1 MSGYTLKLIAIFT
14 MLIDH
19 MTAVLVPMDHP
30 FYLIGRII
38 GRLAFPI
45 FCFLIVEGLLHT
57 KNINKYLLRLLIF
70 AFISEIPFDLA
81 FYEPGLNND
90 HIYHQNIYFTLFI
103 GLLVIAIIH
112 NLDKYFKTKKVNKY
126 NVSQIA
132 LSVLVLLTGCL
143 VALLLYT
150 DYSFVGILMIWGFY
164 KFKNNP
170 TMLIVCMI
178 LLNSLYGLEQMFA
191 MLSLFLIKRYNGQRG
206 PKINKFIFYG
216 FYPTHLL
223 ILYLVKMFL

>member
-1 MSGYTLKLIAIFT
+1 MSGYTLKLIAIFS

-45 FCFLIVEGLLHT
+45 FCFLIVEGLYHT
-57 KNINKYLLRLLIF
+57 KNIKKYLLRLLIF

-81 FYEPGLNND
+81 FYEPSLNND

-112 NLDKYFKTKKVNKY
+112 NLDKYFKEK
-126 NVSQIA
+126 A
-132 LSVLVLLTGCL
+132 LQGNLIQVVFNLLVLFIGCL
-143 VALLLYT
+143 LAYFINT
-150 DYSFVGILMIWGFY
+150 DYSFVGVLMIWAFY
-164 KFKNNP
+164 NFKYDS
-170 TMLIVCMI
+170 TKLLISLI
-178 LLNSLYGLEQMFA
+178 LLNSLYGFTQMLA
-191 MLSLFLIKRYNGQRG
+191 VLSLFLIKTYNGKRG
-206 PKINKFIFYG
+206 PQINKFIYYG

-223 ILYLVKMFL
+223 FLYLVKSFL

>member
-1 MSGYTLKLIAIFT
+1 MSGYTLKLIAIFS

-45 FCFLIVEGLLHT
+45 FCFLIVEGLYHT
-57 KNINKYLLRLLIF
+57 KNIKKYLLRLLIF

-81 FYEPGLNND
+81 FYEPSLNND

-112 NLDKYFKTKKVNKY
+112 NLDKYFKEKTLQGNLIQVVFN
-126 NVSQIA
+126 
-132 LSVLVLLTGCL
+132 LLVLFIGCL
-143 VALLLYT
+143 LAYFINT
-150 DYSFVGILMIWGFY
+150 DYSFVGVLMIWAFY
-164 KFKNNP
+164 NFKYDS
-170 TMLIVCMI
+170 TKLLISLI
-178 LLNSLYGLEQMFA
+178 LLNSLYGFTQMLA
-191 MLSLFLIKRYNGQRG
+191 VLSLFLIKTYNGKRG
-206 PKINKFIFYG
+206 PQINKFIYYG

-223 ILYLVKMFL
+223 FLYLVKSFL

>member
-1 MSGYTLKLIAIFT
+1 M
-14 MLIDH
+14 
-19 MTAVLVPMDHP
+19 
-30 FYLIGRII
+30 
-38 GRLAFPI
+38 
-45 FCFLIVEGLLHT
+45 
-57 KNINKYLLRLLIF
+57 
-70 AFISEIPFDLA
+70 
-81 FYEPGLNND
+81 
-90 HIYHQNIYFTLFI
+90 
-103 GLLVIAIIH
+103 
-112 NLDKYFKTKKVNKY
+112 
-126 NVSQIA
+126 
-132 LSVLVLLTGCL
+132 
-143 VALLLYT
+143 ALLLYT